1 MQFSQPVKSR
11 ALVKLT
17 IFMRLNEIIIL
28 VGASTDRL
36 LMEKKL
42 GLAAL
47 TALVLSSML
56 GAGVFSL
63 PQNMAAVASPAA
75 LLIGWAIT
83 GAGILL
89 LAGAMLLLTRLRP
102 DLDGGIFTYAREG
115 FGELIGFCSAW
126 GYWLCAVIANVSYL
140 VIVFSALS
148 FFTDSPDHTI
158 FGDGNTWQAIVGASC
173 LLWIVH
179 ALVLRGVQTA
189 AGINLVATLAKLL
202 PLGLFIVL
210 AALAFEFSRFDLDFT
225 GFALGVPVWEQVKG
239 TMLIT
244 LWVFIGVEG
253 AVVVSARARHKK
265 DVGRATILAVI
276 AALVVYLFVTLL
288 SLGVVSRPELA
299 AMRNPSMAGIM
310 VEMMGAWG
318 EVIIAA
324 GLIVSV
330 CGAYLSWTIM
340 AAEVPLLAATHKAF
354 PRIFTHQNKNNA
366 PAASLW
372 LTNIS
377 VQACL
382 VLIWLTGADYNALL
396 NIASEMILVP
406 YLLVGAFLVK
416 MARSPIH
423 RIIGYGACVYG
434 IWLLYASGLMHL
446 LLSVVLYAP
455 GIIVFLYARRTHQD
469 NAQLRWLEKAGISLI
484 LLAAFPATWMLVS

>member
-1 MQFSQPVKSR
+1 
-11 ALVKLT
+11 
-17 IFMRLNEIIIL
+17 
-28 VGASTDRL
+28 
-36 LMEKKL
+36 MEKKL

-83 GAGILL
+83 GVGILL
-89 LAGAMLLLTRLRP
+89 LALAMLVLTRLRP

-148 FFTDSPDHTI
+148 FFTDTPEI
-158 FGDGNTWQAIVGASC
+158 RLFGDGNTWQSIVGASI
-173 LLWIVH
+173 LLWMVH
-179 ALVLRGVQTA
+179 WLVLRGVQTA
-189 AGINLVATLAKLL
+189 ASINLVATLAKLL
-202 PLGLFIVL
+202 PLGMFVVL
-210 AALAFEFSRFDLDFT
+210 AFMAFKLPTFTLDFT
-225 GFALGVPVWEQVKG
+225 GLKLGVPVWEQVKN

-253 AVVVSARARHKK
+253 AVVVSARARNKK
-265 DVGRATILAVI
+265 DVGRATLLAVI
-276 AALVVYLFVTLL
+276 SALVVYLLVTLL
-288 SLGVVSRPELA
+288 SLGVVARPELA
-299 AMRNPSMAGIM
+299 AMRNPSMAGLM
-310 VEMMGAWG
+310 VEMMGPWG
-318 EVIIAA
+318 EIIIAA

-340 AAEVPLLAATHKAF
+340 AAEVPLLAAIHKAF
-354 PRIFTHQNKNNA
+354 PKMFARQNKNNA
-366 PAASLW
+366 PSASLW

-377 VQACL
+377 VQVCL
-382 VLIWLTGADYNALL
+382 VLIWLTGSDYNTLL
-396 NIASEMILVP
+396 TIASEMILVP
-406 YLLVGAFLVK
+406 YFLVGAYLLKVASRPLHK
-416 MARSPIH
+416 A
-423 RIIGYGACVYG
+423 IGVGACVYG
-434 IWLLYASGLMHL
+434 LWLLYASGPMHL

-455 GIIVFLYARRTHQD
+455 GLLVFMYARSTHMHEKSLNLKERTVIC
-469 NAQLRWLEKAGISLI
+469 LM
-484 LLAAFPATWMLVS
+484 LLAAFPATWMLVG

>member
-1 MQFSQPVKSR
+1 
-11 ALVKLT
+11 
-17 IFMRLNEIIIL
+17 
-28 VGASTDRL
+28 
-36 LMEKKL
+36 MEKKL
-42 GLAAL
+42 GLSAL

-89 LAGAMLLLTRLRP
+89 LAFAMLVLTRIRP

-126 GYWLCAVIANVSYL
+126 GYWLCAVVANVSYL

-148 FFTDSPDHTI
+148 FFTDTPELRL
-158 FGDGNTWQAIVGASC
+158 FGDGNTWQSIVGASL
-173 LLWIVH
+173 LLWVVH
-179 ALVLRGVQTA
+179 FLVLRGVQTA
-189 AGINLVATLAKLL
+189 ATINLVATLAKLL

-210 AALAFEFSRFDLDFT
+210 AFLMFRMDIFSLDFT
-225 GFALGVPVWEQVKG
+225 GVELGVPVWEQVKN

-253 AVVVSARARHKK
+253 AVVVSSRARNKR
-265 DVGRATILAVI
+265 DVGRATLLAVL
-276 AALVVYLFVTLL
+276 AALGVYLLVTLL
-288 SLGVVSRPELA
+288 SLGVVARPELA
-299 AMRNPSMAGIM
+299 ELRNPSMAGLL
-310 VEMMGAWG
+310 VKMMGPWG

-340 AAEVPLLAATHKAF
+340 AAEVPFLAATHKAF
-354 PRIFTHQNKNNA
+354 PRIFARQNANGA
-366 PAASLW
+366 PSASLW
-372 LTNIS
+372 LTNIC
-377 VQACL
+377 VQVSL
-382 VLIWLTGADYNALL
+382 VLIWLTGSDYNTLL
-396 NIASEMILVP
+396 TIASEMILVP
-406 YLLVGAFLVK
+406 YFLVGAYLLK
-416 MARSPIH
+416 IATRPIH
-423 RIIGYGACVYG
+423 QAVGVGACIYG
-434 IWLLYASGLMHL
+434 LWLLHASGPMHL

-455 GIIVFLYARRTHQD
+455 GLLVFLYARKTHTHD
-469 NAQLRWLEKAGISLI
+469 NVLNRQEMVLISL
-484 LLAAFPATWMLVS
+484 LLVAAIPATWILVG